1 MNMPPPLDQLRDL
14 KPEPPDPDEIT
25 RLVAVA
31 EAWLVDSAR
40 IELSAETRFVLG
52 YGAAHALCVAALRHM
67 GFRTDKRYL
76 VFQLLPTTLG
86 LGPEVW
92 RVLDKAHEKRNLL
105 EYEGMTDI
113 EPQLLTDTLRAAAAV
128 LDAWRE
134 KNPTR

>member
-1 MNMPPPLDQLRDL
+1 MSPPLEQLRDL
-14 KPEPPDPDEIT
+14 KPEPPDPQEIR

-31 EAWLVDSAR
+31 ETWLADSAR
-40 IELSAETRFVLG
+40 TELSSETRFVLA
-52 YGAAHALCVAALRHM
+52 YGAAHAVCVAALRRL
-67 GFRTDKRYL
+67 GYRTEKRYL

-113 EPQLLTDTLRAAAAV
+113 EPQLLTDTLQAATAV
-128 LDAWRE
+128 LRAWQDATALRG
-134 KNPTR
+134 N